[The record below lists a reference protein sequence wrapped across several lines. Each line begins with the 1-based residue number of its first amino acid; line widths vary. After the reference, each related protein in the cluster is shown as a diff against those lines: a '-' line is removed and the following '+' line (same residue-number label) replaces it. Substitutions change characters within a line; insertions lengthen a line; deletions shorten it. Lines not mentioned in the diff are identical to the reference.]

1 MFHILYGHKE
11 NLARVQTFMHE
22 HRRKHE
28 RIRQSEG
35 QSFTNLG
42 A

>member
-1 MFHILYGHKE
+1 MFHILDGHRG
-11 NLARVQTFMHE
+11 NLSRVQTFMHE
-22 HRRKHE
+22 HQRQHE
-28 RIRQSEG
+28 GIQQSEG